1 MEIHLKISDVL
12 GMDDE
17 KRHILYV
24 DCEEIR
30 RMLKERKIWEQLLD
44 DPDVRNSIYMKEKA
58 RREAKAEQR
67 ERHRQFEIEQQKRR
81 DQHKASIAT
90 RKALNFYRDILG
102 IESQEEE

>member
-67 ERHRQFEIEQQKRR
+67 ERHRQFEIEAQKRR

-90 RKALNFYRDILG
+90 RKALNFYHDILG

>member
-1 MEIHLKISDVL
+1 MEIHLKINDVL

-24 DCEEIR
+24 DGEEIR

-44 DPDVRNSIYMKEKA
+44 NPDVRNSIYMKEKA

-67 ERHRQFEIEQQKRR
+67 ERHRQFEIERQRR
-81 DQHKASIAT
+81 QDQHKASIAT

-102 IESQEEE
+102 IESQEKE

>member
-1 MEIHLKISDVL
+1 MEIHLKINDVL

-17 KRHILYV
+17 KRYILYV
-24 DCEEIR
+24 DTEEMR

-67 ERHRQFEIEQQKRR
+67 ERHRQFEIEAQKRR

-90 RKALNFYRDILG
+90 RKALNFYHDILG
-102 IESQEEE
+102 IETQEEE